1 MNDTPATTPE
11 PDELPQSEP
20 VATKPEP
27 AQESAPAV
35 ADEHAPSTAAK
46 LSITVMFVVLGL
58 VGAWAGWTVQSDFV
72 REATPLAPSG
82 MPGEGQLDSE
92 FTLHGFEVIMAAM
105 GVPAKQ
111 STFNILLGADEIDSG
126 PVGTSPDPQ
135 QVMAQMKEEAKRSQ
149 KEISPRR
156 NRVAVYLLLL
166 GIPLGAGIGLAEGI
180 RRRSILHLLAAPV
193 ACAILTG
200 AAGFLAGGLHARVAM
215 AVQPIDL
222 RDDFKLMIPNFVAWL
237 VIGLG
242 AAVWPLAMSPTAKAL
257 KGIGS
262 AVIASALL
270 NSLIYGIIA
279 QAIFIDDDFKFAIPG
294 HVYSFMF
301 WFLFGSGC
309 LCLLLGL
316 SCANMGRQRPQPA
329 A

>member
-135 QVMAQMKEEAKRSQ
+135 QVMAQMKEEAKR
-149 KEISPRR
+149 
-156 NRVAVYLLLL
+156 
-166 GIPLGAGIGLAEGI
+166 
-180 RRRSILHLLAAPV
+180 
-193 ACAILTG
+193 
-200 AAGFLAGGLHARVAM
+200 
-215 AVQPIDL
+215 
-222 RDDFKLMIPNFVAWL
+222 
-237 VIGLG
+237 
-242 AAVWPLAMSPTAKAL
+242 
-257 KGIGS
+257 
-262 AVIASALL
+262 
-270 NSLIYGIIA
+270 
-279 QAIFIDDDFKFAIPG
+279 
-294 HVYSFMF
+294 
-301 WFLFGSGC
+301 C
-309 LCLLLGL
+309 L
-316 SCANMGRQRPQPA
+316 
-329 A
+329 

>member
-1 MNDTPATTPE
+1 MNDTPDAHSGKQQQPHPEPVETTPE
-11 PDELPQSEP
+11 PP
-20 VATKPEP
+20 
-27 AQESAPAV
+27 QESAPAMAV
-35 ADEHAPSTAAK
+35 EQSISTSAK
-46 LSITVMFVVLGL
+46 LAITVMFMVLGL
-58 VGAWAGWTVQSDFV
+58 VGAWAGWIVQTDFV

-92 FTLHGFEVIMAAM
+92 FTLHGFEVIMSWM

-111 STFNILLGADEIDSG
+111 STFNILLQADEIDSG

-135 QVMAQMKEEAKRSQ
+135 QVMAQLKEEAKRSQ

-180 RRRSILHLLAAPV
+180 RRRSVLQLLAAPV

-222 RDDFKLMIPNFVAWL
+222 RPDFKLMIPNFVAWL

-242 AAVWPLAMSPTAKAL
+242 AAVWPLAMNLTAKAL
-257 KGIGS
+257 KGIGP
-262 AVIASALL
+262 AVVASALL

-279 QAIFIDDDFKFAIPG
+279 QAIFIDDDFTFAVPG

-316 SCANMGRQRPQPA
+316 TCAGMGRQRPQPVA
-329 A
+329 